1 MEQQLLID
9 FATNRTMSDS
19 RQSCLVQ
26 TLSDA
31 RTICGFNP
39 ESGEIEPDLLLN
51 SKGDGPLFQSSFSGL
66 IMYLI
71 SLEMIGKVFNK
82 KPNLKDTK
90 KNGIKR
96 AVEQFSGISK
106 EDKFAIV
113 ALRNSLV
120 HTTGLVNLPLYKNS
134 KDLDRHKFSLNYVSQ
149 NGEIVKMP
157 SVRWNGKYSKKED
170 SQSTTIHVIP
180 LIKAIEAIYER
191 VVTDLKG
198 GFIELNLE
206 GGIEEL
212 KARYT
217 LLY

>member
-1 MEQQLLID
+1 MEQQFLID
-9 FATNRTMSDS
+9 FATNRTISDN

-39 ESGEIEPDLLLN
+39 DSGEVEANLLLN
-51 SKGDGPLFQSSFSGL
+51 SNGDKALFQNSFSGL

-96 AVEQFSGISK
+96 AIEQFSGISK

-120 HTTGLVNLPLYKNS
+120 HTTGLVNLPLYKNT
-134 KDLDRHKFSLNYVSQ
+134 KDLDRHKFSLDYKSPD
-149 NGEIVKMP
+149 GDIVEMP
-157 SVRWNGKYSKKED
+157 STRWNGKYTSKED
-170 SQSTTIHVIP
+170 NQSTVIHVTP
-180 LIKAIEAIYER
+180 LIKAIEKIYER
-191 VVTDLKG
+191 VLVDLNQG
-198 GFIELNLE
+198 LIELNLE

-217 LLY
+217 LVH